1 MLSMSRKNR
10 RTARAGR
17 PRISQ
22 QALSTLRSRILDSNQ
37 LARQPLAEV
46 KQYAASAT
54 AASIWDGAGN
64 ILSDMTAGIT
74 QGVADNQRIGDS
86 LWLQNVE
93 VKALGLCPTGVNT
106 PGYCYFRVIIFQFKG
121 DSTNAPTIA
130 NLLLTSN
137 MNNGSVAGSW
147 SFYDKDHVRL
157 LRVLYDSHATKH
169 GTIGSNGL
177 AVTGAP
183 APLNGPLTSFE
194 FNVPLARASRQVNYY
209 AAGAQGDGHIY
220 FLATTDQS
228 QQTNNPSLTY
238 GYVIRFT
245 DA

>member
-1 MLSMSRKNR
+1 MARSRP
-10 RTARAGR
+10 T
-17 PRISQ
+17 S
-22 QALSTLRSRILDSNQ
+22 QALSSLLSQAQ
-37 LARQPLAEV
+37 LLRQPLAEV
-46 KQYAASAT
+46 KQYAASAS

-64 ILSDMTAGIT
+64 ILSDITAGIT
-74 QGVADNQRIGDS
+74 QGIADNQRVGDS
-86 LWLQNVE
+86 LFLHQIY
-93 VKALGLCPTGVNT
+93 VKALGVCPVGANT
-106 PGYCYFRVIIFQFKG
+106 PGYCHFRVIVFQFKG
-121 DSTNAPTIA
+121 DSTNAPTIG

-157 LRVLYDSHATKH
+157 IRVLYDSYTKGH
-169 GTIGSNGL
+169 GTIGSNGV

-183 APLNGPLTSFE
+183 SPVRGPLAPFE
-194 FNVPLARASRQVNYY
+194 FVVPIGRNASRQVNYY
-209 AAGAQGDGHIY
+209 AGGAQGDGHIY